1 MVGRLGTVDDCER
14 ASAFLAVL
22 SAEVAQRTHPVI
34 EIFGPTI
41 QGEGA
46 EAGVTT
52 HFVRLGGCDYR
63 CVWCD
68 TMYAVDPRTVR
79 EASRPMTDEH
89 ILGALDELHGRP
101 EWVTISGGNPA
112 LHDLDGLVRGL
123 RARGYKVAVE
133 TQGSTW
139 RPWLERAD
147 RLTVSPKPPSSEMA
161 SPAHDA
167 AFEAFMSSAAAAAD
181 RVVLK
186 IVCFDE
192 ADVRWA
198 KARIAAWPEVPAF
211 LSAGTPV
218 PAPVDVRAAV
228 GERYRWLCE
237 RVAGDADLA
246 RARVLPQLH
255 VIAWGDVRG
264 V

>member
-1 MVGRLGTVDDCER
+1 MTRVTEP
-14 ASAFLAVL
+14 
-22 SAEVAQRTHPVI
+22 THPVV

-46 EAGVTT
+46 EAGVAT

-68 TMYAVDPRTVR
+68 TMYAVDPATVR
-79 EASRPMTDEH
+79 ETSRAMTDQAIVDAIEQ
-89 ILGALDELHGRP
+89 LTGRP
-101 EWVTISGGNPA
+101 DWVTISGGNPA
-112 LHDLDGLVRGL
+112 LHDLDGLLGRLHAG
-123 RARGYKVAVE
+123 GYKVAVE
-133 TQGSTW
+133 TQGSAW
-139 RPWLERAD
+139 RPWLGRVD
-147 RLTVSPKPPSSEMA
+147 RLTVSPKPPSSAMV
-161 SPAHDA
+161 SPEHDA
-167 AFEAFMSSAAAAAD
+167 AFEAFMRSATDVAD
-181 RVVLK
+181 RVALK

-198 KARIAAWPEVPAF
+198 KARIAGWPRLSVF

-228 GERYRWLCE
+228 AERYRWLCE
-237 RVAGDADLA
+237 RVAGDAELA

-255 VIAWGDVRG
+255 VVAWGAARAV
-264 V
+264 